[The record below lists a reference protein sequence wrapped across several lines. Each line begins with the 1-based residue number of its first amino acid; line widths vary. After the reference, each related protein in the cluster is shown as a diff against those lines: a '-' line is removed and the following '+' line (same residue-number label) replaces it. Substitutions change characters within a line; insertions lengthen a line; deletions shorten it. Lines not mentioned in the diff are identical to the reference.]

1 MQLIYL
7 PLSHL
12 FCLVV
17 SGMRADEREVLQEQ
31 LINIIL
37 DVLRRN
43 PQLHYYQGY
52 HDIVVTFLLVVG
64 ERMAIAMVEK
74 LSNHHLRFVSFRV

>member
-1 MQLIYL
+1 
-7 PLSHL
+7 
-12 FCLVV
+12 
-17 SGMRADEREVLQEQ
+17 MRADERKVLQEQ
-31 LINIIL
+31 LIDIIL

-64 ERMAIAMVEK
+64 ERMANAMVEK
-74 LSNHHLRFVSFRV
+74 LSNHHLRFNTHYLVDHFLIFQSVDVNCCLNN

>member
-1 MQLIYL
+1 
-7 PLSHL
+7 
-12 FCLVV
+12 
-17 SGMRADEREVLQEQ
+17 MRVDEREVLQEQ
-31 LINIIL
+31 LIDIIL

-64 ERMAIAMVEK
+64 ERMAIALVET
-74 LSNHHLRFVSFRV
+74 LSNHHLRWVDIYDIYLAITCCLVIKLV

>member
-1 MQLIYL
+1 
-7 PLSHL
+7 
-12 FCLVV
+12 
-17 SGMRADEREVLQEQ
+17 MRADEREVLQDQ

-52 HDIVVTFLLVVG
+52 HDIAVTFLLVVG
-64 ERMAIAMVEK
+64 ERMATAMVEK
-74 LSNHHLRFVSFRV
+74 LSNHHLRFVPPVSRDCQGRAGRTRASS